1 MTIAPTLRSNEFKY
15 DKSVG
20 EVLTRRGDQWVT
32 RGSGRSAHK
41 QADMPGP
48 HPTRLPGQPVS
59 GTAWWAAAAAAKPAS
74 SRKGTMAKAKS
85 SKKPASKRPASMAA
99 APATVTAWHGRN
111 RQALSEGSRGP
122 SGRFGFR
129 TGGQP
134 AAAVH
139 PATRPTKKARKKAA
153 KKAAASVRAPRS
165 NPASFVLH
173 PMYGAHVFTHASEH
187 PAIVGRPTKKARK
200 KAAKKAAR
208 KVASVRVVHPASVHP
223 ASARPAKKARK
234 KAASRRAPPSSS
246 SASRPMNTA
255 QLFKRLGIRG

>member
-1 MTIAPTLRSNEFKY
+1 
-15 DKSVG
+15 
-20 EVLTRRGDQWVT
+20 
-32 RGSGRSAHK
+32 
-41 QADMPGP
+41 
-48 HPTRLPGQPVS
+48 
-59 GTAWWAAAAAAKPAS
+59 
-74 SRKGTMAKAKS
+74 MAKARTAGTPEARAHMAGLLAMQG
-85 SKKPASKRPASMAA
+85 KKPAPERLAA

-200 KAAKKAAR
+200 KAAKKAA
-208 KVASVRVVHPASVHP
+208 SVRVVHPASVHP